1 MKFTRQEKKEKKNT
15 LSRYMR
21 ISREYIRWNIIQPRF
36 IPPRRKRGVSPAV
49 ESIVTREKSGIGS
62 SPSLANRLTNHGY
75 ACWLLAC
82 HNARSCTLGQE
93 WESVIP
99 TPCYHS
105 RHSFGR
111 ITDDSLLSKTR
122 RQHGLQTCSGNTS
135 NWISRVAPRILPWTN
150 LGPADDF
157 SVTGSLGG

>member
-1 MKFTRQEKKEKKNT
+1 MNISDEYNSTALHSSTAKE
-15 LSRYMR
+15 RC
-21 ISREYIRWNIIQPRF
+21 
-36 IPPRRKRGVSPAV
+36 SPAV

-93 WESVIP
+93 RESVIP

-111 ITDDSLLSKTR
+111 ITATASSR
-122 RQHGLQTCSGNTS
+122 RRDGNTRS
-135 NWISRVAPRILPWTN
+135 TAIDTLETRLIDYLVSPLVSRGR
-150 LGPADDF
+150 
-157 SVTGSLGG
+157 

>member
-1 MKFTRQEKKEKKNT
+1 MKYNSTALHSSTAKE
-15 LSRYMR
+15 RC
-21 ISREYIRWNIIQPRF
+21 
-36 IPPRRKRGVSPAV
+36 SPVV

-93 WESVIP
+93 RESVIP

-122 RQHGLQTCSGNTS
+122 RQHGCRHPGNTS
-135 NWISRVAPRILPWTN
+135 NWISRSHESRSS
-150 LGPADDF
+150 DF

>member
-1 MKFTRQEKKEKKNT
+1 
-15 LSRYMR
+15 MR

>member
-1 MKFTRQEKKEKKNT
+1 MKYNSTALHSSTAKE
-15 LSRYMR
+15 RC
-21 ISREYIRWNIIQPRF
+21 
-36 IPPRRKRGVSPAV
+36 SPAV

-93 WESVIP
+93 RESVIP

-122 RQHGLQTCSGNTS
+122 RQHGCRHPGNTS
-135 NWISRVAPRILPWTN
+135 NWISRISVQRFFRHGIFGWVDSQWLSTTIVLETCYEYRCCFG
-150 LGPADDF
+150 LG
-157 SVTGSLGG
+157 